1 MKVLI
6 LYDLDP
12 AWDKTEIADTRN
24 SGRVLCQSL
33 IDEGIDACI
42 EELTDPD
49 LEGLLERHSPADTII
64 FNLCETLPGRPC
76 SERHVLDIIE
86 TRGFTYTGNAP
97 DVIHLSYDKQKVKEI
112 MASLGVRVPYGALLT
127 AEEATDW
134 NLFPAIVK
142 PSREH
147 CSLTITERSVVFD
160 TTSLKEQILLVN
172 NDMNQPAMVEDFIDG
187 REFHVSVWNNESPE
201 ILPPAEM
208 DFSAFAEARERLCTY
223 DSKFT
228 PGSQHYEKI
237 KTLIPAPL
245 DERLLKRLEKQVLAA
260 WKGFGCLDYAR
271 FDFRLRDDKFY
282 LLDINPNNDISY
294 DTSFALAAEIT
305 SYSYGQMAK
314 RIVMMAAE
322 RHPAFG
328 GESLTWQ

>member
-12 AWDKTEIADTRN
+12 AWEKSEITDTRN
-24 SGRVLCQSL
+24 SARVLCQSL
-33 IDEGIDACI
+33 IDEGIEAFL

-49 LEGLLERHSPADTII
+49 LEGLLGRYSPADTII
-64 FNLCETLPGRPC
+64 FNLCETLPGRPGN
-76 SERHVLDIIE
+76 ERQVLDIIE
-86 TRGFTYTGNAP
+86 KGGFTYTGNAP

-112 MASLGVRVPYGALLT
+112 MASLGIRVPYGAVLT
-127 AEEATDW
+127 AEEALHW

-172 NDMNQPAMVEDFIDG
+172 NDLNQPALVEDFIDG
-187 REFHVSVWNNESPE
+187 REFHVSVWNNDSPE
-201 ILPPAEM
+201 ILPPVEM
-208 DFSAFAEARERLCTY
+208 DFSAFSEARERLCTY

-228 PGSQHYEKI
+228 PGSLHYEKI
-237 KTLIPAPL
+237 KTRIPAPL
-245 DERLLKRLEKQVLAA
+245 DERLLKRLEKKVLAA
-260 WKGFGCLDYAR
+260 WRGFGCLDYAR

-282 LLDINPNNDISY
+282 LLDINPNNDISF
-294 DTSFALAAEIT
+294 DTSFALAAEMT

-322 RHPAFG
+322 RHSVFG
-328 GESLTWQ
+328 GESHTSK